1 MTGYAFATALAAPV
15 EDGIM
20 LAEAARHA
28 RQSLP
33 FIELST
39 TICEAVAA
47 WTVVMRP
54 CLIPNFSLMTFTSGA
69 RPLVV
74 HEAQETTFIS
84 VLYSSAL
91 TPTTMVGVSA
101 SLAGAEIITF
111 FAPPST
117 CFMQP
122 SVVVKA
128 PVDSQTYS
136 TPVLLQGIS
145 VGSRVAERV
154 IGRPLTLRPL
164 SISSTV
170 PSNRPWTVSCSS
182 KYFMYS
188 GDIGELM
195 CLRTKSSRSIAMRAT
210 WRPMRP
216 KPLMPSL
223 IGASGL
229 VDLATAEPLCCAD
242 CHGNDHLL
250 DLLLG
255 IAAPGPRNADA
266 GTPRATGGDLAAP
279 AKFEVGMA
287 IRLSA
292 ALVSLSAR
300 GKTDK
305 ATTPPTRRPTPALIA
320 MPALKL
326 NCVPLAR

>member
-15 EDGIM
+15 EDGMM
-20 LAEAARHA
+20 LAEAARPA

-39 TICEAVAA
+39 TAWEAVAA
-47 WTVVMRP
+47 WTVVIRP
-54 CLIPNFSLMTFTSGA
+54 CLMPNFSLMTFTIGA

-74 HEAQETTFIS
+74 HEAQETTFID
-84 VLYSSAL
+84 VLYSSVL

-101 SLAGAEIITF
+101 SLAGAEMITF
-111 FAPPST
+111 LAPPST

-136 TPVLLQGIS
+136 TPTSFHGIS
-145 VGSRVAERV
+145 VGSRVDESV
-154 IGRPLTLRPL
+154 MGRPLTLRP
-164 SISSTV
+164 
-170 PSNRPWTVSCSS
+170 PSRDQRPWTVSCSN

-195 CLRTKSSRSIAMRAT
+195 CFKTKSSRSIAIRAT

-216 KPLMPSL
+216 KPLIPIL

-229 VDLATAEPLCCAD
+229 VE
-242 CHGNDHLL
+242 
-250 DLLLG
+250 
-255 IAAPGPRNADA
+255 
-266 GTPRATGGDLAAP
+266 
-279 AKFEVGMA
+279 
-287 IRLSA
+287 
-292 ALVSLSAR
+292 
-300 GKTDK
+300 
-305 ATTPPTRRPTPALIA
+305 
-320 MPALKL
+320 
-326 NCVPLAR
+326 